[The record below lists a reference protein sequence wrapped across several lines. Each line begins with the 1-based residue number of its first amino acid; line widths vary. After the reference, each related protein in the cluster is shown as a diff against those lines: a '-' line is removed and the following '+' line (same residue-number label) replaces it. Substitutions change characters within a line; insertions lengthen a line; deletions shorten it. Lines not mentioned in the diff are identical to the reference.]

1 MESCGRGAV
10 AGGELDGRGRGR
22 GSVRRQ
28 LRGRPSRAA
37 GWARTAAWRVGVA
50 WTGQGWHVGE
60 DGAEAARRWWLGTVA
75 ASVGQEKERSREEI
89 TAASLN
95 PVIFGGH

>member
-50 WTGQGWHVGE
+50 WTGQG
-60 DGAEAARRWWLGTVA
+60 
-75 ASVGQEKERSREEI
+75 
-89 TAASLN
+89 
-95 PVIFGGH
+95 